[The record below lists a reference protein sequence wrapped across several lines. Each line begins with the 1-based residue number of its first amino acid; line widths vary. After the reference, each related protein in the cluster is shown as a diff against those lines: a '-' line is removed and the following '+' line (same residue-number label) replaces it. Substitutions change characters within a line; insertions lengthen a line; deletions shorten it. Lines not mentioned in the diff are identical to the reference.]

1 MFSGGGV
8 IYGRVRRRA
17 RLIAVALA
25 AFLFVGLLGG
35 PVAAAA
41 AELDLLKLEKP
52 DPVPTAD
59 VAKHVPAKPDQ
70 TARHPWKSPK
80 VAWPE
85 PGTETP
91 ALREN
96 GTPVQAGSLPV
107 SVGRTAPQT
116 AASAKASALS
126 SASGRARATG
136 PQKVQVQVLDRA
148 TTESLGVEGVVLA
161 LRPTAGTT

>member
-1 MFSGGGV
+1 M
-8 IYGRVRRRA
+8 
-17 RLIAVALA
+17 ALA

-35 PVAAAA
+35 PVAAVA

-59 VAKHVPAKPDQ
+59 VVKHVPAKPDQ

-85 PGTETP
+85 PGTATP

-96 GTPVQAGSLPV
+96 GTPVRAGSLPV

-116 AASAKASALS
+116 AASAKHP
-126 SASGRARATG
+126 GEYRAFTDTRSKG
-136 PQKVQVQVLDRA
+136 MRHLKK
-148 TTESLGVEGVVLA
+148 LA
-161 LRPTAGTT
+161 